1 MTKDNNN
8 QGIIRQKLAT
18 SVDGQQVSQQQ
29 VQVQPAIGSHCMV
42 SFNSNTRNSS
52 TSNWGGEENRMSSRN
67 SPVSSRK
74 WSDQQQLPIAQQQ
87 IQRPQPAVQPF
98 QQQVNRPQ
106 GFKMQTSQTK
116 DTLANNKANRSEFN
130 AWLDYFGTM
139 GEKPPDRTKEPP
151 DIITAAQEYLASRIE
166 LSIT

>member
-1 MTKDNNN
+1 MTNVLLNGAALTLMDRGDIAAGMMD
-8 QGIIRQKLAT
+8 Q
-18 SVDGQQVSQQQ
+18 VMGQARAQAQ
-29 VQVQPAIGSHCMV
+29 
-42 SFNSNTRNSS
+42 
-52 TSNWGGEENRMSSRN
+52 
-67 SPVSSRK
+67 SRK

-98 QQQVNRPQ
+98 QQQVGRPQ

-139 GEKPPDRTKEPP
+139 GEKPPDRTREPP
-151 DIITAAQEYLASRIE
+151 DMIAAAQEYLASRIE